1 MVTKINGNLFA
12 DMIIQGA
19 QNLSN
24 NADMV
29 DALNVYPVP
38 DGDTG
43 TNMNLSMTSG
53 REEVQAHLTAH
64 IGDLGKAFSKGL
76 LMGARGNSG
85 VILSQIFRGFSKA
98 LEDKAEIDAKQFAES
113 FDAGVKTAYKAVM
126 KPVEGTILTVAKE
139 AGHAAMAKASET
151 DDCLEVM
158 MHVYKEAQKALENTP
173 NLLPVLKEV
182 GVVDSGGKGLT
193 LVYEGF
199 LKAMR
204 GEKIEAETSKVDQ
217 DTFFNDQHDF
227 HGVMDTEDIVY
238 GYCTEMMV
246 RFQSGKKPFDEAD
259 FRTEMSR
266 FGDSLLVISD
276 DEIVKVH
283 VHTETPGEVF
293 SFGQKYGELIKVKA
307 ENMREQ
313 HRELLRKEAVTH
325 SRSKKE
331 AAEKQQTVE
340 TAIITISMGEGIT
353 ELFKS
358 MGATHIISGGQ
369 TMNPSTE
376 DIVKVINE
384 SGCKRAIILPNN
396 KNIQMASQ
404 QAADIVDAE
413 TVIIPT
419 RTIPQGMAALFHYD
433 DSEDMATNK
442 EAMTAAI
449 KDVKSGAM
457 TYAVRDT
464 KIEGI
469 EIEKDAFI
477 GLIEDKIVAS
487 DRDKKNVLQQTLESM
502 LNDDSEILTIITG
515 EEADADLTAWIETFV
530 ETQYE
535 EVEIEVQN
543 GQQPIYPYLFAV
555 E

>member
-1 MVTKINGNLFA
+1 MITKINGNLFA

-64 IGDLGKAFSKGL
+64 IGNLGKAFSKGL

-98 LEDKAEIDAKQFAES
+98 LEDKEEIDVKQFAES
-113 FDAGVKTAYKAVM
+113 FEAGVKTAYKAVM
-126 KPVEGTILTVAKE
+126 KPVEGTILTVAKD
-139 AGHAAMAKASET
+139 AGAAAVKKAQET

-158 MHVYKEAQKALENTP
+158 AYVYEEAQKSLENTP

-199 LKAMR
+199 LKAMK
-204 GEKIEAETSKVDQ
+204 GEKIVAEAPKVDRE
-217 DTFFNDQHDF
+217 TFFNDEHDF
-227 HGVMDTEDIVY
+227 HGVIDTDDIVY

-246 RFQSGKKPFDEAD
+246 RFEADKAPFDEAD
-259 FRTEMSR
+259 FRQEMSQ

-313 HRELLRKEAVTH
+313 HREVLRKEAAH
-325 SRSKKE
+325 QSKTKNTNDTT
-331 AAEKQQTVE
+331 QTVE
-340 TAIITISMGEGIT
+340 TAVITISMGDGIT
-353 ELFKS
+353 KLFKS
-358 MGATHIISGGQ
+358 MGATHVISGGQ

-376 DIVKVINE
+376 DIVKVIND

-404 QAADIVDAE
+404 QAADIVEVE
-413 TVIIPT
+413 TIIIPT
-419 RTIPQGMAALFHYD
+419 RTVPQGIAAMFHYD
-433 DSEDMATNK
+433 ESADLATNE

-449 KDVKSGAM
+449 DDIQSGAM

-464 KIEGI
+464 KIDGI
-469 EIEKDAFI
+469 EIEKGAFM
-477 GLIEDKIVAS
+477 GLVEDKIIAS
-487 DRDKKNVLQQTLESM
+487 DRDKQTVLKDTLNHM
-502 LNDDSEILTIITG
+502 LSEDSEILTIITG
-515 EEADADLTAWIETFV
+515 EEAESELTDWIETFV
-530 ETQYE
+530 GEHYE
-535 EVEIEVQN
+535 DVEVEVQD

>member
-1 MVTKINGNLFA
+1 
-12 DMIIQGA
+12 MIIQGA

-64 IGDLGKAFSKGL
+64 IGNLGKAFSKGL

-98 LEDKAEIDAKQFAES
+98 LEDKEEIDVKQFAES
-113 FDAGVKTAYKAVM
+113 FEAGVKTAYKAVM
-126 KPVEGTILTVAKE
+126 KPVEGTILTVAKD
-139 AGHAAMAKASET
+139 AGAAAVKKAQET

-158 MHVYKEAQKALENTP
+158 AYVYEEAQKSLENTP

-199 LKAMR
+199 LKAMK
-204 GEKIEAETSKVDQ
+204 GEKIVAEAPKVDREA
-217 DTFFNDQHDF
+217 FFNDEHDF
-227 HGVMDTEDIVY
+227 NGVIDTDDIVY

-246 RFQSGKKPFDEAD
+246 RFEADKAPFDEAD
-259 FRTEMSR
+259 FRQEMSQ

-313 HRELLRKEAVTH
+313 HREVLRKEAAH
-325 SRSKKE
+325 QSKTKNTNDTT
-331 AAEKQQTVE
+331 QTVE
-340 TAIITISMGEGIT
+340 TAVITISMGDGIT
-353 ELFKS
+353 KLFKS
-358 MGATHIISGGQ
+358 MGATHVISGGQ

-376 DIVKVINE
+376 DIVKVIND

-404 QAADIVDAE
+404 QAADIVEVE
-413 TVIIPT
+413 TIIIPT
-419 RTIPQGMAALFHYD
+419 RTVPQGIAAMFHYD
-433 DSEDMATNK
+433 ESADLATNE

-449 KDVKSGAM
+449 DDIQSGAM

-464 KIEGI
+464 KIDGI
-469 EIEKDAFI
+469 EIEKGAFM
-477 GLIEDKIVAS
+477 GLVEDKIIAS
-487 DRDKKNVLQQTLESM
+487 DRDKQTVLKDTLNHM
-502 LNDDSEILTIITG
+502 LSEDSEILTIITG
-515 EEADADLTAWIETFV
+515 EEAESELTDWIETFV
-530 ETQYE
+530 GEHYE
-535 EVEIEVQN
+535 DVEVEVQD